1 MAACVLSPT
10 LIRLQGKVRK
20 LAKLGMDS
28 ANKAMDATVG
38 GVGRLI
44 IHGEVGCG
52 PYALVC
58 SGFWCMEVLQLHAA

>member
-10 LIRLQGKVRK
+10 LIRLQRKVRK
-20 LAKLGMDS
+20 LAKLGLDS

-44 IHGEVGCG
+44 IHGEVG
-52 PYALVC
+52 
-58 SGFWCMEVLQLHAA
+58 SRFWGLEVLQVHAA